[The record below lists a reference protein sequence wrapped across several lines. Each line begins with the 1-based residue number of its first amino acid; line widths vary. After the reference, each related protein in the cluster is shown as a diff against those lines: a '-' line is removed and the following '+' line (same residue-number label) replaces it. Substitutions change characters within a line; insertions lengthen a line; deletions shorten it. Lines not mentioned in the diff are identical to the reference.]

1 MGSGSS
7 SLDVDLT
14 RAQSRQSSSFFPAS
28 QQPLAPQP
36 VYPKPR
42 FSSTTMSSAL
52 NKSLPNLRLHL
63 HPRPFQ
69 LVRLPLSHPIPTA
82 LLSSPEHSYVSVTRT
97 KDEIS
102 VILDT
107 ELEGA
112 ELRKLFGLPGAVGDE
127 RAEAG
132 VELEGPWRTFQVEGP
147 MVLSEYMTTL
157 PSWSRPSA
165 DPTTS
170 RQRG

>member
-1 MGSGSS
+1 
-7 SLDVDLT
+7 
-14 RAQSRQSSSFFPAS
+14 
-28 QQPLAPQP
+28 
-36 VYPKPR
+36 
-42 FSSTTMSSAL
+42 MSSAL

-69 LVRLPLSHPIPTA
+69 LVRLPLSRPIPSA

-107 ELEGA
+107 ELEGDA
-112 ELRKLFGLPGAVGDE
+112 LRALFGLEPVVGGE
-127 RAEAG
+127 REEEG

-147 MVLSEYMTTL
+147 MVLSESRFVPRKMTV
-157 PSWSRPSA
+157 
-165 DPTTS
+165 
-170 RQRG
+170 